1 MSHLVPVREYGADAR
16 QMQVDYAA
24 RRKRFFPSLALV
36 NRESVRLPVPV
47 EKPTL
52 KPKPSSSGVID
63 IPNFLALRPKATEW
77 LDDAPMAAFRPADS
91 TTILRL
97 VSEHTGVSQ
106 RDIKSANRT
115 AAVVRPRM
123 IACWL
128 MRRCTPL
135 SLPVIGRKLGG
146 RDHTTVLHAVRVI
159 DALRAE
165 SEEVA
170 ELTDMLRCKVKEA
183 LTLDRDDEDQP

>member
-1 MSHLVPVREYGADAR
+1 MSLSVPIEYTDAR
-16 QMQVDYAA
+16 QMHADYAA

-36 NRESVRLPVPV
+36 NRETVGLPVRV
-47 EKPTL
+47 EP
-52 KPKPSSSGVID
+52 PKLEPKSSSHDVVD

-77 LDDAPMAAFRPADS
+77 LGMTSRATFRPSES

-97 VSEHTGVSQ
+97 VYEHTGISQ
-106 RDIKSANRT
+106 REIKSDRRT
-115 AAVVRPRM
+115 RDVVRPRM

-128 MRRCTPL
+128 MRRCTTL

-159 DALRAE
+159 DALRTE
-165 SEEVA
+165 GGDIR
-170 ELTDMLRCKVKEA
+170 ELTDMLRRKVEEA
-183 LTLDRDDEDQP
+183 LALGRDEDDQP